1 MPGFNGELRKGE
13 GMAISTAY
21 LAWRVAAQ
29 QQVNQIASAS
39 LASQGIRAES
49 LRVTP
54 TAFNTVLWRAVAG
67 AGGVG

>member
-21 LAWRVAAQ
+21 LAWGVAAQ

-54 TAFNTVLWRAVAG
+54 TANIVLWRAVAG
-67 AGGVG
+67 AGGVW

>member
-1 MPGFNGELRKGE
+1 
-13 GMAISTAY
+13 MAISTAY